1 MLRSRF
7 ICPDH
12 SAIGPK
18 SLIGVQSAVRMT
30 KTAFYL
36 GNVGLGVHA
45 SYLVALIAFF

>member
-12 SAIGPK
+12 SAIGSK

-30 KTAFYL
+30 KIAFYL
-36 GNVGLGVHA
+36 GNVG
-45 SYLVALIAFF
+45 